1 MGVTGSGK
9 TFTMAHVIKTL
20 NKPTLIMAPN
30 KTLAAQLYGEMKE
43 FFPENAVEYFVS
55 YYDYYQPE
63 AYVPRS
69 DTFIEKESSINEQI
83 DRMRHSATRSLL
95 ERNDVIIVASVSC
108 IYGIG
113 SVETYSQMTINLKK
127 GDNIKEKTNLEES
140 ILVFVEGY
148 GDIEVSGKKL
158 GKLGTRSSV
167 FEKKP
172 PSGVYIPLQTE
183 WTISAST
190 NLVLAVCS
198 APGKEGFLPS
208 IINSDE
214 IKLIERG
221 KGSNKRHIFNIA
233 MEDNPIANSLLV
245 TEVFTPQ
252 GNWSSYPP
260 HRHDENDFPN
270 ITYLEET
277 YYHRINPN
285 NGFGFQRVFSEDGT
299 VDQSICFNDGD
310 VVLVPKG
317 HHPCGIPYGYE
328 LYYLNVMA
336 GPIRKWRFKNHPDFE
351 WLYQRDQK

>member
-1 MGVTGSGK
+1 MSNLLIKPNNDSKIKFDITPE
-9 TFTMAHVIKTL
+9 TAHWDYVGFK
-20 NKPTLIMAPN
+20 
-30 KTLAAQLYGEMKE
+30 LY
-43 FFPENAVEYFVS
+43 
-55 YYDYYQPE
+55 
-63 AYVPRS
+63 
-69 DTFIEKESSINEQI
+69 
-83 DRMRHSATRSLL
+83 H
-95 ERNDVIIVASVSC
+95 
-108 IYGIG
+108 
-113 SVETYSQMTINLKK
+113 LKK

-158 GKLGTRSSV
+158 GKLGTRNSV

-221 KGSNKRHIFNIA
+221 KGSNRRHIFNIA

-285 NGFGFQRVFSEDGT
+285 NGFGFQRVFSEDRT
-299 VDQSICFNDGD
+299 VDQAICFNDGD

-317 HHPCGIPYGYE
+317 HHPCGVPYGYE

-336 GPIRKWRFKNHPDFE
+336 GPTRKWRFKNHPDFE
-351 WLYQRDQK
+351 WLYQRDKNSI